1 MADHPRVG
9 VIMGS
14 DSDWETMRRA
24 AEVLDRFEIP
34 NEARV
39 VSAHRTPDW
48 MVEYAETAEERGLE
62 VIIAGAGGAA
72 HLPGMVAGHTI
83 VPVIGVPIKSR
94 ALNGMDSL
102 LSIVQ
107 MPRGVPVGTLA
118 IGEAGAANAGL
129 LAASMLATHSEEVR
143 RALVGWRQAQTDAV
157 PLDPEAEEDLPVGE
171 PLVAGSPEP
180 KAWPTGA
187 VR

>member
-14 DSDWETMRRA
+14 DSDWETMQRA
-24 AEVLDRFEIP
+24 ADVLDRFAIP

-107 MPRGVPVGTLA
+107 MPGGVPVATMA
-118 IGEAGAANAGL
+118 IGDAGATNAGL
-129 LAASMLATHSEEVR
+129 FAVAMLARHDAELADSLRAFRSERAAQVR
-143 RALVGWRQAQTDAV
+143 SIELER
-157 PLDPEAEEDLPVGE
+157 
-171 PLVAGSPEP
+171 
-180 KAWPTGA
+180 
-187 VR
+187 